1 MSVAMSASFMLGHQ
15 KLGPIEDFKGRRG
28 SFGSSF
34 FFFSC
39 VYMKHHFLF
48 VLLHIIKYMYSFDL
62 KTYVCRVQGH
72 SVSAESEHT
81 VDMVKK

>member
-1 MSVAMSASFMLGHQ
+1 
-15 KLGPIEDFKGRRG
+15 
-28 SFGSSF
+28 
-34 FFFSC
+34 
-39 VYMKHHFLF
+39 MKHHFLF